1 MKKDQKCPNYD
12 ICYKMK
18 SQGLKVCTSCFW
30 RFKNE
35 VLEFREDMECPMC
48 SDVKRCVK
56 FRKCEH
62 YVCAS
67 LCFPRLH
74 KCPMCPKLKEND
86 DTLSNE

>member
-18 SQGLKVCTSCFW
+18 SQGLNVCTSCFW

-35 VLEFREDMECPMC
+35 VLEFRENMECPMC
-48 SDVKRCVK
+48 SDVKKCVK